1 MCNKESD
8 NESVVTFME
17 EVTASFVVLD
27 ISDDI
32 KLSSDFLGGSG

>member
-32 KLSSDFLGGSG
+32 KLSSDILGGSG